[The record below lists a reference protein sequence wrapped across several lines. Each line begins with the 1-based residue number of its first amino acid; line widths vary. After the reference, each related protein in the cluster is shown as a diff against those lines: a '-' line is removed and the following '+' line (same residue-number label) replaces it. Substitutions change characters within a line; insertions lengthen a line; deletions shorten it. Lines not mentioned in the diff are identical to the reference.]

1 MFFLCMHTYSE
12 VAGFFNYM
20 KQSISMNESAVPT
33 KDYGKQFDLLTKQV
47 YEKVFG
53 TCQGIETNWG
63 QRPGRVPIQAQ
74 NDG

>member
-1 MFFLCMHTYSE
+1 MHTYSE

-53 TCQGIETNWG
+53 TCQGIETN
-63 QRPGRVPIQAQ
+63 
-74 NDG
+74 